1 MRGAV
6 SGYRADVS
14 SPIDEDAPALATV
27 AAESIGLLSDA
38 TGPEVGYPGLTGTGD
53 VEDVLAGL
61 NRMAG
66 DLQQTATQLTR
77 YLDDEFAAG
86 HLTRV
91 PGSIDQ
97 NAWTVAA
104 ARHALTDVQENARAL
119 AGLLT
124 TAETAMLA
132 LRPV

>member
-1 MRGAV
+1 M
-6 SGYRADVS
+6 S

-27 AAESIGLLSDA
+27 AARSVELLSDA

-53 VEDVLAGL
+53 VEDVLAAL

-66 DLQQTATQLTR
+66 DLQQTATQLKR

-86 HLTRV
+86 HLTRA
-91 PGSIDQ
+91 PGSNGQ
-97 NAWTVAA
+97 NAETVAA
-104 ARHALTDVQENARAL
+104 ARQALTDVQENARTL
-119 AGLLT
+119 ARLLT

-132 LRPV
+132 LRPGS

>member
-1 MRGAV
+1 M
-6 SGYRADVS
+6 S
-14 SPIDEDAPALATV
+14 SPIDENAPALATV

-53 VEDVLAGL
+53 VEDVLAAL

-66 DLQQTATQLTR
+66 DLQQTATQLTH

-86 HLTRV
+86 HLAPASDATDR
-91 PGSIDQ
+91 
-97 NAWTVAA
+97 TVAA
-104 ARHALTDVQENARAL
+104 ARHALTDVQDNARTL
-119 AGLLT
+119 ARLLT

-132 LRPV
+132 LRPAV